1 LSEILKISEQLLY
14 NVKLHLTYSN
24 EVSKL
29 CQLNYENVVLELKTD
44 NHKKTFWI
52 NIYNANY
59 QIFAKDYNNQISK
72 TIFSKK
78 KICIGSKYFSLD
90 CIEHGILRKG
100 KYVVGFGFLFN
111 VFYPKFIRKLKVN
124 KLDYRIHFALNC
136 GAVSCPPILVYKFE
150 NIENQLQLATQ
161 SFIESE
167 TSININEK
175 KIKTSKLFLWF
186 LGDFGSLN
194 KVKLMIEEVFNMKLS
209 KYKITF
215 QKYNWEKKLHNFK

>member
-1 LSEILKISEQLLY
+1 MSTFLSISEQLLY
-14 NVKLHLTYSN
+14 NVKLNLSFDDELYTLN
-24 EVSKL
+24 KI
-29 CQLNYENVVLELKTD
+29 NYENVVSELKTD
-44 NHKKTFWI
+44 NHKKAFWI

-59 QIFAKDYNNQISK
+59 QIFSKEYKNQISK
-72 TIFSKK
+72 TIYSKK
-78 KICIGSKYFSLD
+78 EICIGSKYFSLD
-90 CIEHGILRKG
+90 DIEHGILRKG
-100 KYVVGFGFLFN
+100 KYVFGFGFLYN
-111 VFYPKFIRKLKVN
+111 LFYQKFIKKLKVN

-167 TSININEK
+167 TSIDINERS
-175 KIKTSKLFLWF
+175 IKTSKLFLWY
-186 LGDFGSLN
+186 LGDFGSLK
-194 KVKLMIEEVFNMKLS
+194 KVKSIIEVVFDMKLS

>member
-1 LSEILKISEQLLY
+1 MSEILKISEQLLY

-52 NIYNANY
+52 NIYNAYY

-78 KICIGSKYFSLD
+78 EICIASKYFSLD
-90 CIEHGILRKG
+90 AIEHGILRKG

-124 KLDYRIHFALNC
+124 KLDYRIQFALNC

-150 NIENQLQLATQ
+150 NVENQLQLATQ

-175 KIKTSKLFLWF
+175 KIKTSKLFLWY
-186 LGDFGSLN
+186 LGDFGSLK
-194 KVKLMIEEVFNMKLS
+194 KVKSIIEEVFNMKLS
-209 KYKITF
+209 NYKITF